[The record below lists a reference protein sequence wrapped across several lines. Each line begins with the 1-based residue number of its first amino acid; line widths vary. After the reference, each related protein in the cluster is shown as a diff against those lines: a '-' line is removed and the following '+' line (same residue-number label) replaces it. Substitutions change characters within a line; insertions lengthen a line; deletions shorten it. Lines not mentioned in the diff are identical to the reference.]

1 MGRAGGESGLGAGK
15 PAIGLT
21 AGRPASCCDK
31 ADVVAGTGRRAQVLP
46 VSQIA
51 QSLLTGKSAI
61 EPATTRRTPPP
72 SAAAG
77 PDGTRDPGDAREKA
91 IAIPVA
97 PIDQTAWASGSAVM
111 PGGKQISTFE
121 SSGSRQQYFRS
132 VAEIGRQ
139 AADALDYAHTRN
151 VVHRDIKPSNILL
164 DTAGCVWITDFGLAK
179 ADESGLTAT
188 GDLLGTLR
196 YMAPER
202 LRGAGDGRAD
212 VYALGLTL
220 YELLTLRPAFDAA
233 DRLRLIEQIKE
244 QDPPRPRAVDSRI
257 ERDLET
263 LVLKAIEKDPRRRYQ
278 TAARDGRGSAA
289 IPGRRADPCAA
300 SRRAR
305 AGLEMGDEA
314 QGNRR
319 ALALRGGLAH
329 GRHGGLDGLFL
340 AGPALRDSR

>member
-1 MGRAGGESGLGAGK
+1 
-15 PAIGLT
+15 
-21 AGRPASCCDK
+21 
-31 ADVVAGTGRRAQVLP
+31 
-46 VSQIA
+46 
-51 QSLLTGKSAI
+51 
-61 EPATTRRTPPP
+61 
-72 SAAAG
+72 
-77 PDGTRDPGDAREKA
+77 
-91 IAIPVA
+91 
-97 PIDQTAWASGSAVM
+97 M

-220 YELLTLRPAFDAA
+220 YELLTLRPAFDAS

-244 QDPPRPRAVDSRI
+244 QDPPRPAPSTRGSNATS
-257 ERDLET
+257 
-263 LVLKAIEKDPRRRYQ
+263 KPWCRRRSTKIPAGATRQ
-278 TAARDGRGSAA
+278 PARWPRICGDSWS
-289 IPGRRADPCAA
+289 A
-300 SRRAR
+300 SRS
-305 AGLEMGDEA
+305 
-314 QGNRR
+314 
-319 ALALRGGLAH
+319 AL
-329 GRHGGLDGLFL
+329 GRS
-340 AGPALRDSR
+340 AS